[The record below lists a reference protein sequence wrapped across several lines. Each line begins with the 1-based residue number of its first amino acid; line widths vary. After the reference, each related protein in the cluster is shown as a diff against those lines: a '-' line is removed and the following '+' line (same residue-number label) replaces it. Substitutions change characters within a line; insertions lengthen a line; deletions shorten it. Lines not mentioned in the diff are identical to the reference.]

1 MPFSLLPAIDLTA
14 GGLGLYT
21 PEGPVAVKA
30 YGGDPLVAAS
40 AFRDAGATWLHVVDM
55 DLAFTGS
62 ARNLETVRAIAAIPG
77 VRAQASGGVRTVE
90 QVLALRGAG
99 VARVVLSSATLVDE
113 AGVSEILGAQPAGA
127 VVVGIEVAEGRIRSR
142 GSAVADLDLMAT
154 LGWLRGVGAAA
165 FLVTAL
171 PRVASEAGPDVDLI
185 RRVARTGVPTL
196 AAGGIASLQDL
207 RAARDAG
214 AVGAVVG
221 RAALDGALDLPAA
234 LAWARA

>member
-21 PEGPVAVKA
+21 PDGPVAVEA
-30 YGGDPLVAAS
+30 FGGDPFAAAS

-62 ARNLETVRAIAAIPG
+62 TTNLGTVRALATLEG
-77 VRAQASGGVRTVE
+77 VRAQASGGVRTIDHVRAFRE
-90 QVLALRGAG
+90 SG
-99 VARVVLSSATLVDE
+99 VARVVLSSAALVDE
-113 AGVSEILGAQPAGA
+113 AGVSEILAAEPAGA
-127 VVVGIEVAEGRIRSR
+127 VIVGIEVADGRIRPR
-142 GSAVADLDLMAT
+142 GSDVADLDLMAT
-154 LGWLRGVGAAA
+154 LGWLRGVGTAA

-196 AAGGIASLQDL
+196 AAGGIASLDDL

-221 RAALDGALDLPAA
+221 RAALDGTLDLPAA